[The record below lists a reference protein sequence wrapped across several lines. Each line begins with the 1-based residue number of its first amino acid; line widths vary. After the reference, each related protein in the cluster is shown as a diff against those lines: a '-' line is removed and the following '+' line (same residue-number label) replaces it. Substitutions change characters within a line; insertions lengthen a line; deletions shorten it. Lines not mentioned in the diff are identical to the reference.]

1 MKYQKTITILMAVI
15 LLTIVKPVFA
25 AENISEQTAQLSSL
39 TTDNTDN
46 RTYIVRTFLQAYDS
60 PMSEAADSFVLFAD
74 KYSLDWKLVL
84 AIAGTESTFGKH
96 IPAGSYNAWGWG
108 VFTGKQY
115 GIGFSSWENGIEE
128 VSRGLKENYID
139 KGAVTLDQ
147 IGDIYAASSAWASHV
162 RFFIDKIETFSP
174 SDPLLFDITI

>member
-1 MKYQKTITILMAVI
+1 MKYLKTITILTAVI
-15 LLTIVKPVFA
+15 MLTLVKPVFA
-25 AENISEQTAQLSSL
+25 AENISEQTAQLSAN

-46 RTYIVRTFLQAYDS
+46 RATIVHTFLQAYDS
-60 PMSEAADSFVLFAD
+60 PMSDAADAFVLFAD

-96 IPAGSYNAWGWG
+96 IPTGSYNAWGWG
-108 VFTGKQY
+108 VFTGKQT
-115 GIGFSSWENGIEE
+115 GIGFTSWENGVEE
-128 VSRGLKENYID
+128 VSRGLKEKYID

-162 RFFIDKIETFSP
+162 RFFIEKIDSFSP